1 MSSATARR
9 PYRKRRRAEQEQ
21 ATRER
26 IVDATLELHATVGP
40 ARTTISAIAERAGVQ
55 RLTVYRHF
63 PDERELL
70 AACGAAFTA
79 ADPPPDP
86 APWAAI
92 ADPAQRAH
100 TALTALYGWYRR
112 NEEMLANVAR
122 DAPGM
127 PELAAVADPTPYLD
141 AARRT
146 LLRGRARRRAT
157 RAAAGHALAFST
169 WCSLARGEGLSDA
182 DAAAMMARLLD

>member
-1 MSSATARR
+1 MSAR

-21 ATRER
+21 ATHRR
-26 IVDATLELHATVGP
+26 IVDATLALHATVGP
-40 ARTTISAIAERAGVQ
+40 ARTTISAIADRAGVQ

-86 APWAAI
+86 SAWAAI
-92 ADPAQRAH
+92 EDPAQRAR
-100 TALTALYGWYRR
+100 TALPELYGWYRR
-112 NEEMLANVAR
+112 NERMLANVAR

-127 PELAAVADPTPYLD
+127 PDLAAVSDPSPYVE
-141 AARRT
+141 AMRRT
-146 LLRGRARRRAT
+146 LLRGRSRRRAV
-157 RAAAGHALAFST
+157 RAAAGHALAFTT
-169 WCSLARGEGLSDA
+169 WRSLAAEGLSDA